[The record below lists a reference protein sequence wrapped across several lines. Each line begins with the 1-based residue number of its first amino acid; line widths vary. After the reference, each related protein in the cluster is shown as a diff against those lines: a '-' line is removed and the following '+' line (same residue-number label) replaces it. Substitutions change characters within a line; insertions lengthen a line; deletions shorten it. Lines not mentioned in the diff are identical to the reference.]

1 MREGFLFT
9 YHALRITKRF
19 LSLNLYRQWQALK
32 QNPVYLRETGAWG
45 TPNPFYQQI
54 TRFSPFIIIGVISLG
69 ICGGSMNPAMFTND
83 EMIAAACFICLPGFL
98 LTAVTLYAQIM
109 APALTAPTISM
120 ERAAGT
126 WDILRTTPMSTNS
139 IFLAKLFGALS
150 RLRIWLVLFA
160 LTLLQGGIMAC
171 SLTLFGENPLLGGLM
186 GMATTVRPW
195 VEIIFAAFVGMYA
208 STLASS
214 AMMALVAAY
223 GTIVLVKIFNSGGLW
238 LAVVLLA
245 ELDEMASMLIPT
257 LAPIVVYLL
266 LITAVWIGLY
276 RQAKILRTE

>member
-1 MREGFLFT
+1 M
-9 YHALRITKRF
+9 
-19 LSLNLYRQWQALK
+19 NPYRQWQALK

-69 ICGGSMNPAMFTND
+69 ICGGSLNPALFAGND

-98 LTAVTLYAQIM
+98 ITAVTLYAQIM
-109 APALTAPTISM
+109 APALTAPAISM

-126 WDILRTTPMSTNS
+126 WDILRTTPMSMRS

-160 LTLLQGGIMAC
+160 LTLLQGGIMTC
-171 SLTLFGENPLLGGLM
+171 SLMLFDSDRIWSAGVMGL
-186 GMATTVRPW
+186 ATTLRPW
-195 VEIIFAAFVGMYA
+195 VEITFAAFVGMYA
-208 STLASS
+208 STLAST

-223 GTIVLVKIFNSGGLW
+223 SIVILVKIFNSSGLW
-238 LAVVLLA
+238 LAVALLA
-245 ELDEMASMLIPT
+245 ELGESASLLLST
-257 LAPIVVYLL
+257 LMPIVIYSL
-266 LITAVWIGLY
+266 LITAVWLGLY
-276 RQAKILRTE
+276 RQARILRTE